1 MLLTDMSAS
10 TDRNSSFKGVS
21 YKLAPIQARIDAISY
36 AAEDSEVAKIQIDA
50 VVNATLNA
58 LNQLMSE
65 MGTSFEQINK
75 ERLKKCID
83 NMSDSEMERYKINM
97 F

>member
-1 MLLTDMSAS
+1 MSSS
-10 TDRNSSFKGVS
+10 TDRNNSFKASS
-21 YKLAPIQARIDAISY
+21 YNLAPIQARIDAISY
-36 AAEDSEVAKIQIDA
+36 AAKNPEITKAQIDS
-50 VVNATLNA
+50 VINGTLNA
-58 LNQLMSE
+58 LNQLMSK

-83 NMSDSEMERYKINM
+83 NMSDSEMERYRMNM